1 MRRVITLKYAG
12 TCADCG
18 AALAVGSLA
27 RYYGRGRVY
36 GTECHSVDTGIH
48 GRQDVCSTCG
58 GHGERNG
65 AECRACDSTGSRDVQ
80 EYARSRERTAY
91 EMGDTSEGAI
101 RSHYD
106 RRGAYTADGTF
117 LGTTGPRCEDAPCC
131 GCCS

>member
-18 AALAVGSLA
+18 AELPVGSQA

-36 GTECHSVDTGIH
+36 GTECHPDRS
-48 GRQDVCSTCG
+48 G
-58 GHGERNG
+58 GRNG
-65 AECRACDSTGSRDVQ
+65 
-80 EYARSRERTAY
+80 RTAY
-91 EMGDTSEGAI
+91 ESGDRSAGAVA
-101 RSHYD
+101 SHYD